1 MKQNSTTW
9 FTFLAAWRVVTILT
23 SPWSQC
29 CYPQA
34 PARENWIRATVL
46 ATNAIRILGRKENSP
61 FAHFLSIFSVFF
73 EYQIDSF
80 LQDGNI
86 GKLKQFTRNNASWNA
101 SLVNIIGHN
110 GCKSCV
116 EHETKVNELSY
127 LFVFNSL
134 ITHSFLYNCYAFWE
148 RCVPCALAFEAE
160 FVVERVG
167 QEICN
172 EKYYV
177 KVCWNVLPISDLISS
192 IENTNTLELQPSAHV
207 LKIMSRVLGYE
218 RYIWHRTENLD
229 NGKLNWIIMS
239 RRTVKLSKTY
249 RCKSDKEKLIH
260 VHRKVR

>member
-23 SPWSQC
+23 SPWRQW

-34 PARENWIRATVL
+34 PARENWIRTAVL
-46 ATNAIRILGRKENSP
+46 ATNAICILGRKENSP

-101 SLVNIIGHN
+101 SLDNIIGHN
-110 GCKSCV
+110 GCKSSV

-134 ITHSFLYNCYAFWE
+134 ITRSFFTQLLRFLRTVRSLRIGFWS
-148 RCVPCALAFEAE
+148 
-160 FVVERVG
+160 RVCSG
-167 QEICN
+167 ASGSGNLQWEILR
-172 EKYYV
+172 K
-177 KVCWNVLPISDLISS
+177 S
-192 IENTNTLELQPSAHV
+192 V
-207 LKIMSRVLGYE
+207 LKCFADIR
-218 RYIWHRTENLD
+218 LD
-229 NGKLNWIIMS
+229 
-239 RRTVKLSKTY
+239 
-249 RCKSDKEKLIH
+249 
-260 VHRKVR
+260 